1 MVFFELLFCSA
12 IRVASCEDAAIKIQQ
27 NPSHDEAK
35 DHMLLVQ
42 GVIIFWMP
50 NQFRQLRQA
59 LDVHIMLRLC
69 HSNWKMNPFAIR
81 RKIIPATQSML
92 YTFGQKSVVAQI
104 SSCPTPS
111 YMVLSIGLYVFGIFP
126 SQLLK
131 EGSKLA

>member
-50 NQFRQLRQA
+50 NQFRQLR
-59 LDVHIMLRLC
+59 
-69 HSNWKMNPFAIR
+69 
-81 RKIIPATQSML
+81 
-92 YTFGQKSVVAQI
+92 
-104 SSCPTPS
+104 
-111 YMVLSIGLYVFGIFP
+111 
-126 SQLLK
+126 
-131 EGSKLA
+131 